1 MRLYHFF
8 MIIFSAIFLASCG
21 GGGGS
26 SGTANSGT
34 SASAPIISN
43 VVLLTPSSATLNEGS
58 GTTYIGGT
66 FDFADADSDI
76 IQGKLRLDSGEE
88 ISVNLDLNTSQGSV
102 AIYFEV
108 STKVAGSYGYS
119 LWMVDRGGNA
129 SNSYTNTFY
138 VTEDLESNFA
148 NSGIL
153 IEDES
158 NVYDEEAL
166 DVAVL
171 SDGKIIVLGN
181 RYNGLNKDI
190 ILQRYL
196 ADGTLD
202 TSFGLSGT
210 FTYDGGRNDIA
221 SGVLVKNDG
230 KILIVGQIDQYQAG
244 NENILLMRLNSDGTL
259 DSTFGNNGIITTNIS
274 EYGETGHSLALQ
286 SDNKIVVAG
295 EVTIGGNDIQAVVI
309 RYDENGSLDN
319 TFGASGLFM
328 YDGVGEDKAYSIAI
342 QADDKIVVTGS
353 SSQAYPNVALTDVL
367 LLRLDTSGSLDTAFG
382 SSGVVRYDSI
392 YESGNGVTIQS
403 DGKIVV
409 AATRWS
415 YSSIESAVMI
425 LRYNADGSLDTNFG
439 DSGVAIY
446 QKAYGLPSMA
456 VNDLAVAPSGDI
468 FVAGYVNTDGLVL
481 RLDNSGQYSTSFS
494 YDGIGAV
501 VSGGYAQLKAIW
513 VANDGSAIV
522 VGNSTFH
529 DGYSD
534 KGLFIAKMK

>member
-1 MRLYHFF
+1 MHLYHLI
-8 MIIFSAIFLASCG
+8 MIIFSVIFLTSCG

-26 SGTANSGT
+26 SGSANSGT
-34 SASAPIISN
+34 SGSAPIISN
-43 VVLLTPSSATLNEGS
+43 VVLLTPSSATLNEGR
-58 GTTYIGGT
+58 GTTFIGGT

-88 ISVNLDLNTSQGSV
+88 ILVNLDLNTSQGSV
-102 AIYFEV
+102 EIYFEV
-108 STKVAGSYGYS
+108 STKAAGSYGYS
-119 LWMVDRGGNA
+119 LWVVDRGGNA

-138 VTEDLESNFA
+138 VTEDLESSFA

-153 IEDES
+153 IDDES

-190 ILQRYL
+190 MVQRYL

-202 TSFGLSGT
+202 TSFGVFGT
-210 FTYDGGRNDIA
+210 FTYDGARDDIA
-221 SGVLVKNDG
+221 SRVIVKNDG

-244 NENILLMRLNSDGTL
+244 NENILLMRLSSEGAL

-295 EVTIGGNDIQAVVI
+295 EVSVGGTDVQAVVL
-309 RYDENGSLDN
+309 RYDENGTLD
-319 TFGASGLFM
+319 TAFGTLGAFM
-328 YDGVGEDKAYSIAI
+328 YDGIGEDKAYSVVV
-342 QADDKIVVTGS
+342 QSDNKIVVTGS
-353 SSQAYPNVALTDVL
+353 SSQAYPNVALTDML
-367 LLRLDTSGSLDTAFG
+367 LFRLDANGSLDTTFG
-382 SSGVVRYDSI
+382 TSGVVKYDSI
-392 YESGNGVTIQS
+392 YESGNSVALQS
-403 DGKIVV
+403 DGKIIV

-425 LRYNADGSLDTNFG
+425 LRYNEDGSLDTNFG
-439 DSGVAIY
+439 DSGVVTY

-456 VNDLAVAPSGDI
+456 VNDLVITSSGDI
-468 FVAGYVNTDGLVL
+468 YIAGYVNTDGLVL
-481 RLDNSGQYSTSFS
+481 RLDNSGLYSTLWS

-501 VSGGYAQLKAIW
+501 VSGGYAQLKAIS
-513 VANDGSAIV
+513 VANDGSMIV

-534 KGLFIAKMK
+534 KGLFIAKTK